1 MPDQVSK
8 ESSADSNPIKLDMGA
23 AAAQKAAEPS
33 TPAPH
38 AAPSPQQTLPLGLG
52 LKDSKE
58 PTAIAAP
65 APAPEVVAAPAPS
78 PAPKADPALKVT
90 LSEPTGKTEAAAVT
104 EEVRTLRKEHDRL
117 LSSVNEGR
125 TARRLQVL
133 RTAGVTVLTDSELL
147 SLAPKADPDSAAG
160 AEEIRTWLS
169 AHQNLVE
176 PRFRTRPSA
185 APGIIEKSAKS
196 EGLLRVFGDSE
207 TLARNVK
214 NMLEEG

>member
-1 MPDQVSK
+1 M
-8 ESSADSNPIKLDMGA
+8 
-23 AAAQKAAEPS
+23 
-33 TPAPH
+33 
-38 AAPSPQQTLPLGLG
+38 
-52 LKDSKE
+52 
-58 PTAIAAP
+58 
-65 APAPEVVAAPAPS
+65 
-78 PAPKADPALKVT
+78 
-90 LSEPTGKTEAAAVT
+90 
-104 EEVRTLRKEHDRL
+104 
-117 LSSVNEGR
+117 
-125 TARRLQVL
+125 
-133 RTAGVTVLTDSELL
+133 TDSELL

-196 EGLLRVFGDSE
+196 EGLLRIFGDSE

>member
-1 MPDQVSK
+1 MSDQVSK
-8 ESSADSNPIKLDMGA
+8 ESGADSNPIKLDMGA
-23 AAAQKAAEPS
+23 AAAPKAPEPS
-33 TPAPH
+33 KPEPP

-58 PTAIAAP
+58 PAPIAAP

-78 PAPKADPALKVT
+78 PAPSADPALKVK
-90 LSEPTGKTEAAAVT
+90 PAKPRKTDAAAIT
-104 EEVRTLRKEHDRL
+104 EEVKALREEHERL

-125 TARRLQVL
+125 TLQRLQVL
-133 RTAGVTVLTDSELL
+133 RRAGVEGLTDEQLMI
-147 SLAPKADPDSAAG
+147 LAPKVDPGSTAG
-160 AEEIRTWLS
+160 AEEIGRWL
-169 AHQNLVE
+169 ADNQALVS

-185 APGIIEKSAKS
+185 APSIIEKSAKS